1 MFELIRD
8 NQRRTSILVAAMGG
22 LLLLLG
28 WLIGEMYWQGA
39 GIGGVVV
46 AGAIW
51 IGMSV
56 LSYFRGDRIVLAIS
70 RARKIEKSDHPT
82 LYNVVEEMTIA
93 SGLGRV
99 PDIYIIDDPSPN
111 AFATGRDPQHAVV
124 AVTSGILELLDRN
137 ELQGVIAHE
146 LGHIRNRDVLYM
158 TMLAVMLGSIILIA
172 DVGRR
177 HLFWGGASRSRR
189 SSKSGG
195 AGNAILLIVA
205 IAVIILAPIVAQLIY
220 LAVSRRREYL
230 ADASGAAY
238 TRYPEALA
246 TALEKIGAS
255 GERLRVANPAT
266 AGMYFV
272 NPLRSVKRSF
282 STLGS
287 THPPTEERV
296 KILRSMVSG
305 ASFAAYDQA
314 FRRVT
319 GRPVGVVPAS
329 GISDDRT
336 VAPSAPAAPAAPAS
350 SPAPSGIGLPGTAAI
365 SQAAILAHIGRVRET
380 GDALWKTDDYRFI
393 ECPCGTRLKIPP
405 ALARREIRCPHCGRA
420 Y

>member
-8 NQRRTSILVAAMGG
+8 NQRRTFVLVAAMGA
-22 LLLLLG
+22 LLLLMG
-28 WLIGEMYWQGA
+28 WLIGETFWQGA
-39 GIGGVVV
+39 GSGGIVV
-46 AGAIW
+46 AGAVW

-56 LSYFRGDRIVLAIS
+56 LSYFQGDRIVLAIS
-70 RARKIEKSDHPT
+70 RARRIDKSDHPT

-111 AFATGRDPQHAVV
+111 AFAAGRDPQHAVV
-124 AVTSGILELLDRN
+124 AVTSGILERLDRN

-189 SSKSGG
+189 SSKNGG
-195 AGNAILLIVA
+195 AGNAIILIVA
-205 IAVIILAPIVAQLIY
+205 IAVIILAPIVARLIY

-230 ADASGAAY
+230 ADASGASY

-246 TALEKIGAS
+246 SALEKIGGAE
-255 GERLRVANPAT
+255 ERLKVANPAT

-272 NPLRSVKRSF
+272 NPLESSKRSF
-282 STLGS
+282 SSVGS
-287 THPPTEERV
+287 THPPIEERV
-296 KILRSMVSG
+296 KILRSMASG

-319 GRPVGVVPAS
+319 GRPVGVVPRS
-329 GISDDRT
+329 GMST
-336 VAPSAPAAPAAPAS
+336 EAAATPAAPAPQVGLQNIGIPGAS
-350 SPAPSGIGLPGTAAI
+350 AI
-365 SQAAILAHIGRVRET
+365 PQAAILAHVGRVRET

-405 ALARREIRCPHCGRA
+405 ALAGREIRCPHCGISH
-420 Y
+420 